1 MIEMDKIEV
10 QKILDLI
17 ENRDDHQL
25 KELVPQMYAADIAE
39 LLEELPA
46 EDTLFLYRQLPGALA
61 ADVLMEMDEDE
72 RREVL
77 DLLTDE
83 EIADTFLTHMDTD
96 DAADLLQELD
106 QEKQEAILS
115 HVEDI
120 EQAGEIIDLLKYGED
135 TAGGIMRKEMMVV
148 NENWSMPQCM
158 DALRVQAAEMEDVY
172 YIYVVDNEERL
183 QGILPI
189 KKVLTS
195 PNVSKIKHIIV
206 RDPVS
211 LHENDATEEVVRTF
225 DRYDL
230 VAIPVVDSIGRL
242 VGVITVDD
250 VVDEMRDMHE
260 RDYQLASGLSQDVE
274 SSDTVTRQIGARLP
288 WLLLGMVGGIL
299 NSVILGN
306 YDNVFASIPAVSLF
320 IPLMGGTGGNVGMQS
335 SAIIVQDLATGALK
349 LDKIGKLISKE
360 LAIAIMNG
368 GILSLVL
375 FIYNYFFLRNAV
387 IMASVSI
394 SIFAIVLFANL
405 FGTIVPLVLNKLN
418 MDPARAT
425 GPFITIMNDLI
436 GMFIYMN
443 ITNALFA
450 YFGGM

>member
-1 MIEMDKIEV
+1 MIEMSNEEAKYITS
-10 QKILDLI
+10 LI
-17 ENRDDHQL
+17 EERKEEELKSLVEQL
-25 KELVPQMYAADIAE
+25 YPADIAE

-46 EDTLFLYRQLPGALA
+46 EETLFFYRLLPGTVA
-61 ADVLMEMDEDE
+61 ADVLMEMDEVE
-72 RREVL
+72 RKEVL

-83 EIADTFLTHMDTD
+83 EIADTFLTHMDSD

-106 QEKQEAILS
+106 EDKQDSILA

-148 NENWSMPQCM
+148 NENWSMPRCM
-158 DALRVQAAEMEDVY
+158 EELRIQAAEMEDVY
-172 YIYVVDNEERL
+172 YIYVIDDEERL

-195 PNVSKIKHIIV
+195 PNVSKIKHVIL
-206 RDPVS
+206 RDPIVV
-211 LHENDATEEVVRTF
+211 HENDTAEEVVRTF
-225 DRYDL
+225 ERYDL

-250 VVDEMRDMHE
+250 VVDQMRELHE
-260 RDYQLASGLSQDVE
+260 KDYQLASGLSSDIE
-274 SSDTVTRQIGARLP
+274 SSDTVVRQIGARLP
-288 WLLLGMVGGIL
+288 WLLLGMVGGML
-299 NSVILGN
+299 NSVILGG
-306 YDNVFASIPAVSLF
+306 YDNVFAAVPAISLF

-335 SAIIVQDLATGALK
+335 SAIIVQDLATGSIK
-349 LDKIGKLISKE
+349 PGKVGSLLLKE
-360 LAIAIMNG
+360 LAIALMNG

-375 FIYNYFFLRNAV
+375 FIYNYFYLKDIV
-387 IMASVSI
+387 VMSSVSI
-394 SIFAIVLFANL
+394 SIFTVVLFASL
-405 FGTIVPLVLNKLN
+405 SGTIVPLTLERLK

-443 ITNALFA
+443 VTNFLFN
-450 YFGGM
+450 YFS

>member
-1 MIEMDKIEV
+1 MIEMSNEEAKYITS
-10 QKILDLI
+10 LI
-17 ENRDDHQL
+17 EERKEEELKSLVEQL
-25 KELVPQMYAADIAE
+25 YPADIAE

-46 EDTLFLYRQLPGALA
+46 EETLFFYRLLPGTVA
-61 ADVLMEMDEDE
+61 ADVLMEMDEVE
-72 RREVL
+72 RKEVL

-83 EIADTFLTHMDTD
+83 EIADTFLTHMDSD

-106 QEKQEAILS
+106 EDKQDAILA

-120 EQAGEIIDLLKYGED
+120 EQAGEIIDLLKYEED

-148 NENWSMPQCM
+148 NENWSMPRCM
-158 DALRVQAAEMEDVY
+158 EELRIQAAEMEDVY
-172 YIYVVDNEERL
+172 YIYVIDDEERL

-195 PNVSKIKHIIV
+195 PNVSKIKHVIL
-206 RDPVS
+206 RDPIVV
-211 LHENDATEEVVRTF
+211 HENDTAEEVVRTF
-225 DRYDL
+225 ERYDL

-250 VVDEMRDMHE
+250 VVDQMRELHE
-260 RDYQLASGLSQDVE
+260 KDYQLASGLSSDIE
-274 SSDTVTRQIGARLP
+274 SSDTVVRQIGARLP
-288 WLLLGMVGGIL
+288 WLLLGMVGGML
-299 NSVILGN
+299 NSVILGG
-306 YDNVFASIPAVSLF
+306 YDNVFAAVPAISLF

-335 SAIIVQDLATGALK
+335 SAIIVQDLATGSIK
-349 LDKIGKLISKE
+349 PGKVGSLLLKE
-360 LAIAIMNG
+360 LAIALMNG

-375 FIYNYFFLRNAV
+375 FIYNYFYLKDIV
-387 IMASVSI
+387 VMSSVSI
-394 SIFAIVLFANL
+394 SIFTVVLFASL
-405 FGTIVPLVLNKLN
+405 SGTIVPLTLERLK

-443 ITNALFA
+443 VTNFLFN
-450 YFGGM
+450 YFN

>member
-1 MIEMDKIEV
+1 MIEMNREEAKRITS
-10 QKILDLI
+10 LI
-17 ENRDDHQL
+17 EERKEEEL
-25 KELVPQMYAADIAE
+25 KALVELLYPADIAE

-46 EDTLFLYRQLPGALA
+46 EETLFFYRLLPGTLA
-61 ADVLMEMDEDE
+61 ADVLMEMDEE
-72 RREVL
+72 GRKEVL
-77 DLLTDE
+77 DLLTDQ

-106 QEKQEAILS
+106 EDKQDAILS
-115 HVEDI
+115 HVDDI
-120 EQAGEIIDLLKYGED
+120 EQAGEIIDLLKYNED

-148 NENWSMPQCM
+148 NENWSMPRCM
-158 DALRVQAAEMEDVY
+158 DELRIQASEMDDVY
-172 YIYVVDNEERL
+172 YIYVIDDGERL

-195 PNVSKIKHIIV
+195 PNVSKIKHVIL
-206 RDPVS
+206 RDPIVV
-211 LHENDATEEVVRTF
+211 HENDPVEEVVRTF
-225 DRYDL
+225 ERYDL

-250 VVDEMRDMHE
+250 VVDEMRELHE
-260 RDYQLASGLSQDVE
+260 KDYQLASGLSKDVE
-274 SSDTVTRQIGARLP
+274 SSDTLVRQIGARLP
-288 WLLLGMVGGIL
+288 WLLLGMVGGML

-306 YDNVFASIPAVSLF
+306 YDNVFAAVPAISLF

-335 SAIIVQDLATGALK
+335 SAIIVQDLATGSIK
-349 LDKIGKLISKE
+349 PGKVAPLLFKE
-360 LAIAIMNG
+360 LAIALMNG

-375 FIYNYFFLRNAV
+375 FVYNYFYLRDMV
-387 IMASVSI
+387 VMSSVSI
-394 SIFAIVLFANL
+394 SIFSVVLFASL
-405 FGTIVPLVLNKLN
+405 SGTIVPLTLSKFK

-443 ITNALFA
+443 VTNFLFHT
-450 YFGGM
+450 FD

>member
-1 MIEMDKIEV
+1 MSNEEAKYITS
-10 QKILDLI
+10 LI
-17 ENRDDHQL
+17 EERKEEELKSLVEQL
-25 KELVPQMYAADIAE
+25 YPADIAE

-46 EDTLFLYRQLPGALA
+46 EETLFFYRLLPGTVA
-61 ADVLMEMDEDE
+61 ADVLMEMDEVE
-72 RREVL
+72 RKEVL

-83 EIADTFLTHMDTD
+83 EIADTFLTHMDSD

-106 QEKQEAILS
+106 EDKQDAILA

-120 EQAGEIIDLLKYGED
+120 EQAGEIIDLLKYEED

-148 NENWSMPQCM
+148 NENWSMPRCM
-158 DALRVQAAEMEDVY
+158 EELRIQAAEMEDVY
-172 YIYVVDNEERL
+172 YIYVIDDEERL

-195 PNVSKIKHIIV
+195 PNVSKIKHVIL
-206 RDPVS
+206 RDPIVV
-211 LHENDATEEVVRTF
+211 HENDTAEEVVRTF
-225 DRYDL
+225 ERYDL

-250 VVDEMRDMHE
+250 VVDQMRELHE
-260 RDYQLASGLSQDVE
+260 KDYQLASGLSSDIE
-274 SSDTVTRQIGARLP
+274 SSDTVVRQIGARLP
-288 WLLLGMVGGIL
+288 WLLLGMVGGML
-299 NSVILGN
+299 NSVILGG
-306 YDNVFASIPAVSLF
+306 YDNVFAAVPAISLF

-335 SAIIVQDLATGALK
+335 SAIIVQDLATGSIK
-349 LDKIGKLISKE
+349 PGKVGSLLLKE
-360 LAIAIMNG
+360 LAIALMNG

-375 FIYNYFFLRNAV
+375 FIYNYFYLKDIV
-387 IMASVSI
+387 VMSSVSI
-394 SIFAIVLFANL
+394 SIFTVVLFASL
-405 FGTIVPLVLNKLN
+405 SGTIVPLTLERLK

-443 ITNALFA
+443 VTNFLFN
-450 YFGGM
+450 YFN

>member
-1 MIEMDKIEV
+1 MIEMSNEEAKYITS
-10 QKILDLI
+10 LI
-17 ENRDDHQL
+17 EERKEEELKSLVEQL
-25 KELVPQMYAADIAE
+25 YPADIAE

-46 EDTLFLYRQLPGALA
+46 EETLFFYRLLPGTVA
-61 ADVLMEMDEDE
+61 ADVLMEMDEVE
-72 RREVL
+72 RKEVL

-83 EIADTFLTHMDTD
+83 EIADTFLTHMDSD

-106 QEKQEAILS
+106 EDKQDAILA

-148 NENWSMPQCM
+148 NENWSMPRCM
-158 DALRVQAAEMEDVY
+158 EELRIQAAEIEDVY
-172 YIYVVDNEERL
+172 YIYVIDDEERL

-195 PNVSKIKHIIV
+195 PNVSKIKHVIL
-206 RDPVS
+206 RDPIVV
-211 LHENDATEEVVRTF
+211 HENDTAEEVVRTF
-225 DRYDL
+225 ERYDL

-250 VVDEMRDMHE
+250 VVDQMRELHE
-260 RDYQLASGLSQDVE
+260 KDYQLASGLSSDIE
-274 SSDTVTRQIGARLP
+274 SSDTVVRQIGARLP
-288 WLLLGMVGGIL
+288 WLLLGMVGGML
-299 NSVILGN
+299 NSVILGG
-306 YDNVFASIPAVSLF
+306 YDNVFAAVPAISLF

-335 SAIIVQDLATGALK
+335 SAIIVQDLATGSIK
-349 LDKIGKLISKE
+349 PGKVGSLLLKE
-360 LAIAIMNG
+360 LAIALMNG

-375 FIYNYFFLRNAV
+375 FIYNYFYLKDIV
-387 IMASVSI
+387 VMSSVSI
-394 SIFAIVLFANL
+394 SIFTVVLFASL
-405 FGTIVPLVLNKLN
+405 SGTIVPLTLERLK

-443 ITNALFA
+443 VTNFLFN
-450 YFGGM
+450 YFS

>member
-17 ENRDDHQL
+17 ENRDNQQL
-25 KELVPQMYAADIAE
+25 KELVPQMYPADIAE

-172 YIYVVDNEERL
+172 YIYVVDDEERL

-443 ITNALFA
+443 ITNTLFA

>member
-1 MIEMDKIEV
+1 MIEMSNEEAKYITS
-10 QKILDLI
+10 LI
-17 ENRDDHQL
+17 EERKEEELKSLVEQL
-25 KELVPQMYAADIAE
+25 YPADIAE

-46 EDTLFLYRQLPGALA
+46 EETLFFYRLLPGTVA
-61 ADVLMEMDEDE
+61 ADVLMEMDEVE
-72 RREVL
+72 RKEVL

-83 EIADTFLTHMDTD
+83 EIADTFLTHMDSD

-106 QEKQEAILS
+106 EDKQDAILA

-148 NENWSMPQCM
+148 NENWSMPRCM
-158 DALRVQAAEMEDVY
+158 EELRIQAAEMEDVY
-172 YIYVVDNEERL
+172 YIYVIDDEERL

-195 PNVSKIKHIIV
+195 PNVSKIKHVIL
-206 RDPVS
+206 RDPIVV
-211 LHENDATEEVVRTF
+211 HENDTAEEVVRTF
-225 DRYDL
+225 ERYDL

-250 VVDEMRDMHE
+250 VVDQMRELHE
-260 RDYQLASGLSQDVE
+260 KDYQLASGLSSDIE
-274 SSDTVTRQIGARLP
+274 SSDTVVRQIGARLP
-288 WLLLGMVGGIL
+288 WLLLGMVGGML
-299 NSVILGN
+299 NSVILGG
-306 YDNVFASIPAVSLF
+306 YDNVFAAVPAISLF

-335 SAIIVQDLATGALK
+335 SAIIVQDLATGSIK
-349 LDKIGKLISKE
+349 PGKVGSLLLKE
-360 LAIAIMNG
+360 LAIALMNG

-375 FIYNYFFLRNAV
+375 FIYNYFYLKDIV
-387 IMASVSI
+387 VMSSVSI
-394 SIFAIVLFANL
+394 SIFTVVLFASL
-405 FGTIVPLVLNKLN
+405 SGTIVPLTLERLK

-443 ITNALFA
+443 VTNFLFN
-450 YFGGM
+450 YFS

>member
-1 MIEMDKIEV
+1 MSNEEAKYITS
-10 QKILDLI
+10 LI
-17 ENRDDHQL
+17 EERKEEELKSLVEQL
-25 KELVPQMYAADIAE
+25 YPADIAE

-46 EDTLFLYRQLPGALA
+46 EETLFFYRLLPGTVA
-61 ADVLMEMDEDE
+61 ADVLMEMDEVE
-72 RREVL
+72 RKEVL

-83 EIADTFLTHMDTD
+83 EIADTFLTHMDSD

-106 QEKQEAILS
+106 EDKQDAILA

-148 NENWSMPQCM
+148 NENWSMPRCM
-158 DALRVQAAEMEDVY
+158 EELRIQAAEMEDVY
-172 YIYVVDNEERL
+172 YIYVIDDEERL

-195 PNVSKIKHIIV
+195 PNVSKIKHVIL
-206 RDPVS
+206 RDPIVV
-211 LHENDATEEVVRTF
+211 HENDTAEEVVRTF
-225 DRYDL
+225 ERYDL

-250 VVDEMRDMHE
+250 VVDQMRELHE
-260 RDYQLASGLSQDVE
+260 KDYQLASGLSSDIE
-274 SSDTVTRQIGARLP
+274 SSDTVVRQIGARLP
-288 WLLLGMVGGIL
+288 WLLLGMVGGML
-299 NSVILGN
+299 NSVILGG
-306 YDNVFASIPAVSLF
+306 YDNVFAAVPAISLF

-335 SAIIVQDLATGALK
+335 SAIIVQDLATGSIK
-349 LDKIGKLISKE
+349 PGKVGSLLLKE
-360 LAIAIMNG
+360 LAIALMNG

-375 FIYNYFFLRNAV
+375 FIYNYFYLKDIV
-387 IMASVSI
+387 VMSSVSI
-394 SIFAIVLFANL
+394 SIFTVVLFASL
-405 FGTIVPLVLNKLN
+405 SGTIVPLTLERLK

-443 ITNALFA
+443 VTNFLFN
-450 YFGGM
+450 YFN

>member
-17 ENRDDHQL
+17 ENRDNQQL
-25 KELVPQMYAADIAE
+25 KELVPQMYPADIAE

-172 YIYVVDNEERL
+172 YIYVVDDEERL

-306 YDNVFASIPAVSLF
+306 YDNVFTSIPAVSLF

-349 LDKIGKLISKE
+349 LDKIGELISKE

-425 GPFITIMNDLI
+425 GPFITIVNDLI

>member
-1 MIEMDKIEV
+1 MIEMSNEEAKYITS
-10 QKILDLI
+10 LI
-17 ENRDDHQL
+17 EERKEEELKSLVEQL
-25 KELVPQMYAADIAE
+25 YPADIAE

-46 EDTLFLYRQLPGALA
+46 EETLFFYRLLPGTVA
-61 ADVLMEMDEDE
+61 ADVLMEMDEVE
-72 RREVL
+72 RKEVL

-83 EIADTFLTHMDTD
+83 EIADTFLTHMDSD

-106 QEKQEAILS
+106 EDKQDAILA

-148 NENWSMPQCM
+148 NENWSMPRCM
-158 DALRVQAAEMEDVY
+158 EELRIQAAEMEDVY
-172 YIYVVDNEERL
+172 YIYVIDDEERL

-195 PNVSKIKHIIV
+195 PNVSKIKHVIL
-206 RDPVS
+206 RDPIVV
-211 LHENDATEEVVRTF
+211 HENDTAEEVVRTF
-225 DRYDL
+225 ERYDL

-250 VVDEMRDMHE
+250 VVDQMRELHE
-260 RDYQLASGLSQDVE
+260 KDYQLASGLSSDIE
-274 SSDTVTRQIGARLP
+274 SSDTVVRQIGARLP
-288 WLLLGMVGGIL
+288 WLLLGMVGGML
-299 NSVILGN
+299 NSVILGG
-306 YDNVFASIPAVSLF
+306 YDNVFAAVPAISLF

-335 SAIIVQDLATGALK
+335 SAIIVQDLATGSIK
-349 LDKIGKLISKE
+349 PGKVGSLLLKE
-360 LAIAIMNG
+360 LAIALMNG

-375 FIYNYFFLRNAV
+375 FIYNYFYLKDIV
-387 IMASVSI
+387 VMSSVSI
-394 SIFAIVLFANL
+394 SIFTVVLFASL
-405 FGTIVPLVLNKLN
+405 SGTIVPLTLERLK

-443 ITNALFA
+443 VTNFLFN
-450 YFGGM
+450 YFN